1 MYDCQMRELA
11 KKGFRAISISLG
23 GFGKSDK
30 EVDGILNEVQ
40 RK

>member
-1 MYDCQMRELA
+1 MRELA
-11 KKGFRAISISLG
+11 KKDFRAISISLG

-30 EVDGILNEVQ
+30 EADGILSEVQ